1 MLVIFAG
8 QGRPTAWP
16 EQSQVRPANICEVV
30 LDWVE
35 FDVGDICRSGSADGV
50 AGAVAGQTDPL

>member
-8 QGRPTAWP
+8 PGRPTAWP
-16 EQSQVRPANICEVV
+16 EQSQVKLTLCEAV

-35 FDVGDICRSGSADGV
+35 FDVDDICRSGSADGV

>member
-8 QGRPTAWP
+8 PGRPTAWP
-16 EQSQVRPANICEVV
+16 EQSQVRLTLCEAV

-35 FDVGDICRSGSADGV
+35 FDVGGICRSRSADSV